1 MHQIETTMQLEV
13 ELELAGT
20 YVPGEPDRGPE
31 YGAIAGP
38 GHEPYAEDAEVT
50 GLFVEVVS
58 RDCYGRIIYRD
69 GPEPLHR
76 RRAYERVDVLAKV
89 SPEARAEVLA
99 ALTNII
105 AHEAAET
112 LIEAEAA

>member
-1 MHQIETTMQLEV
+1 MHQIATTMTLEV

-20 YVPGEPDRGPE
+20 YVPGEAPSGPSFSH
-31 YGAIAGP
+31 GGDP

-50 GLFVEVVS
+50 GLFVEVL
-58 RDCYGRIIYRD
+58 RRNRWGHTDYRD
-69 GPEPLHR
+69 GPEPLHMR
-76 RRAYERVDVLAKV
+76 RQYDRVDVLAKV

-99 ALTNII
+99 ALSDII
-105 AHEAAET
+105 AHEAADA